1 MRILNL
7 NLQSNLRDF
16 SEWIN
21 EEASS
26 NELQDLQRLLDL
38 HLIDLGEY
46 IKGAI
51 YVSRKERIPFST
63 IFTELDTPLPTT
75 PYFDIKTADYADEE
89 NLNWTQQWLEDWRG
103 THAERVIFAQG
114 KIAED
119 WFDLDLVISTGYFV
133 HFTHNSNTSHG
144 DEDSSIEVG
153 GRRYYL
159 SSTKTEEI
167 IDQFYNR
174 SLPEWHDATTEFQ
187 AILSALVDLFF
198 ILK

>member
-21 EEASS
+21 EEADS

-51 YVSRKERIPFST
+51 HVSRKERIPFST

-103 THAERVIFAQG
+103 THAEHVIFAQG

-119 WFDLDLVISTGYFV
+119 WFDLDLVISTGYLV

-174 SLPEWHDATTEFQ
+174 SLPEWHDTTTEFQ
-187 AILSALVDLFF
+187 AILSALVALSY
-198 ILK
+198 